1 MVLSTWNVHILKIF
15 SIMIE
20 KRYDFSTTNSS
31 ETSSLWKSNFI
42 LAEERG
48 YTFLRGDIM
57 LSTQPSPVY

>member
-1 MVLSTWNVHILKIF
+1 MT
-15 SIMIE
+15 E
-20 KRYDFSTTNSS
+20 KRYDFLTNKFIRN
-31 ETSSLWKSNFI
+31 LFLLKSNFI